1 MIGDMV
7 PHPRSLVSF
16 HAGLGFQL
24 QFQQVTSP
32 LSTQS
37 AIATKMLCNKQPLP
51 ASMAH
56 KPPFVLR
63 DLQGLRGLQ

>member
-16 HAGLGFQL
+16 HAGLG
-24 QFQQVTSP
+24 FQQVTSP